1 MLNGFGLFMFGTIFG
16 YGLACLMAASGGDDD
31 E

>member
-1 MLNGFGLFMFGTIFG
+1 MLSNLGWFMFGAVCG
-16 YGLACLMAASGGDDD
+16 YVLACLMAASGGDDD

>member
-1 MLNGFGLFMFGTIFG
+1 MLNSFGWFIFGAIFG

>member
-1 MLNGFGLFMFGTIFG
+1 MLNGFVWFMFGAVFG
-16 YGLACLMAASGGDDD
+16 YGLACLMAAGGDDD

>member
-1 MLNGFGLFMFGTIFG
+1 MLSYFGWFIFGTIFG
-16 YGLACLMAASGGDDD
+16 YGLACLMAAGGHDD